1 MMDFKNLTIDELHN
15 IASAQVIYW
24 QRKAKEAEERGIEKL
39 ADVAMDKAQDWLAFL
54 IELTDA
60 LERRR
65 K

>member
-15 IASAQVIYW
+15 IASAQVSFW
-24 QRKAKEAEERGIEKL
+24 QRKAREAQERGIDKL
-39 ADVAMDKAQDWLAFL
+39 ADVATDKAQDWLAFL
-54 IELTDA
+54 IELTEA